1 MVLELDRGG
10 NVEVIYFDLAKAFY
24 SVPHHRLLLKL
35 QSLGIKGILLDW
47 IGNFLTE

>member
-10 NVEVIYFDLAKAFY
+10 NVEVIYLDLAKAFY

-35 QSLGIKGILLDW
+35 VFGNKGHITGLDW
-47 IGNFLTE
+47 KLFD